1 MREKLIELLG
11 ADTCKKE
18 CEDCKYCANPE
29 ACIEYLKTSMADH
42 LIANGVTME
51 AYDCHWA
58 TETAYK
64 NGYKKGYEDG
74 KRAAA
79 AVTLH
84 GSWIVDV
91 ERLTATCSKCGKI
104 LRFSDEMQIAFLRD
118 EERYCYY
125 CGVKNDGVKYK

>member
-64 NGYKKGYEDG
+64 NGYAKGFEDG
-74 KRAAA
+74 KRVSQKQGHWLIRSSGKGANATNWA
-79 AVTLH
+79 ECSECHVC
-84 GSWIVDV
+84 GSPQWKVCPV
-91 ERLTATCSKCGKI
+91 CEAWMG
-104 LRFSDEMQIAFLRD
+104 
-118 EERYCYY
+118 
-125 CGVKNDGVKYK
+125 G